1 MCHILLQRYHIC
13 LFLKYV
19 RQLTLGERT
28 FLVFD
33 KNKGII
39 CASCKTVKSILIENQ
54 KELLLYNKGQVKKAN
69 QQCKWLKITLNK
81 SSEKVGWRPSILN
94 HTRNPLV
101 RKKQS
106 RF

>member
-1 MCHILLQRYHIC
+1 M
-13 LFLKYV
+13 

-69 QQCKWLKITLNK
+69 QQCKWLKITLT
-81 SSEKVGWRPSILN
+81 SLLEK
-94 HTRNPLV
+94 
-101 RKKQS
+101 
-106 RF
+106 

>member
-1 MCHILLQRYHIC
+1 M
-13 LFLKYV
+13 